1 MFSQKAHIHI
11 NFIIFT
17 KKKMSIFQA
26 LFFFFSCSAAGGG
39 KLAPAGCYTSLLPT
53 DQDLSLGGGPP
64 HRKVLGLQ
72 PGSWNFHRPP
82 SCPL

>member
-1 MFSQKAHIHI
+1 MFSQKTHIHI

-26 LFFFFSCSAAGGG
+26 LFFFSFSAAGGG
-39 KLAPAGCYTSLLPT
+39 KLAPAGSYTSLLPT
-53 DQDLSLGGGPP
+53 DQDLSLGSGGGGT

-72 PGSWNFHRPP
+72 PGS
-82 SCPL
+82 